1 MTTHFHKL
9 MVCFLVFFISNT
21 SFADDLSFSEAWSVL
36 NNNNDGLAASFE
48 NQERSRNMIEAAEAL
63 YLPEI
68 GISAEYAKLDDEIS
82 VSPTNLFDSMPRG
95 DVLQNFLDLLGF
107 VGGIPN
113 SQINDAF
120 TSEITNDYVVVA
132 SLNAVW
138 PVYTGGR
145 ITAAQDIAAN
155 QLAEAGYLT
164 RVKQQALFEALVKVY
179 FGVVL
184 ANRIL
189 ETQTKVEQGLYK
201 HFDNSKK
208 LQKEGQIA
216 RVERLVAEA
225 SYDKSRVEK
234 NKAKRSLEIAQVA
247 LNHLLKEKQDVHP
260 TSILFTNNTL
270 PSMSELTMETLRN
283 HPGLGVLDS
292 KRKQAEGLV
301 DAEKG
306 AYLPEV
312 FLFGTYNLYEQDTFG
327 ATITPDWM
335 LGVGIEVPIMS
346 RGGRSGKLKAARTT
360 IVELNYLTAQAIQ
373 DLKLLVEKT
382 WREANTALEEY
393 NGLESSLA
401 LAHENIRLRDI
412 AYAQGLS
419 TSSEVVDANLFL
431 AVIETQRQVAAY
443 EYVVSLGRLLALSD
457 QMVSFANYQ
466 SGYSPL

>member
-9 MVCFLVFFISNT
+9 MVSFLVFFISST
-21 SFADDLSFSEAWSVL
+21 SFADALSFSEAWSVL
-36 NNNNDGLAASFE
+36 KNNNDGLAASLA

-63 YLPEI
+63 FLPEI
-68 GISAEYAKLDDEIS
+68 GISADYTKLDDNIS
-82 VSPTNLFDSMPRG
+82 VKPSDLFDSMPRG
-95 DVLQNFLDLLGF
+95 DILQKFLTGIGEI
-107 VGGIPN
+107 GGVPK
-113 SQINDAF
+113 SQTDDAF
-120 TSEITNDYVVVA
+120 TSEITKDHVVIA

-145 ITAAQDIAAN
+145 ITAVQDIAAN
-155 QLAEAGYLT
+155 QLAEARYLT
-164 RVKQQALFEALVKVY
+164 RVKQQALFEGLVKVY

-184 ANRIL
+184 AKRVL
-189 ETQTKVEQGLYK
+189 EAQTEVEQGLYK
-201 HFDNSKK
+201 HFDDSKK

-216 RVERLVAEA
+216 RVERLAAEA

-234 NKAKRSLEIAQVA
+234 DKAKRSLEIAQVA

-260 TSILFTNNTL
+260 TSLLFTNNTL
-270 PSMSELTMETLRN
+270 PSMSELTTETLRN

-306 AYLPEV
+306 KYLPEV

-327 ATITPDWM
+327 ATLTPDWM
-335 LGVGIEVPIMS
+335 LGVGIEIPLMS
-346 RGGRSGKLKAARTT
+346 RGGRSGKLKAAKTT
-360 IVELNYLTAQAIQ
+360 IIELDYLSSQAIQ

-401 LAHENIRLRDI
+401 LAHENVRMRDI

-419 TSSEVVDANLFL
+419 TSLEVVDAKLFL
-431 AVIETQRQVAAY
+431 ADIETQRQVAAY

-457 QMVSFANYQ
+457 QMASFANYQ
-466 SGYSPL
+466 